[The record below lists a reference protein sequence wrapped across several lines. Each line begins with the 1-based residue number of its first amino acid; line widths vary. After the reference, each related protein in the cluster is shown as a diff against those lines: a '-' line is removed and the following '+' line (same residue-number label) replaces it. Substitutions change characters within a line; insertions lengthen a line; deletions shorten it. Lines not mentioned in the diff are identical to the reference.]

1 MPTKEIYINEKINLL
16 KRKNSSH
23 KNKNKLLFSEP
34 NLEKPKKLLLPLS
47 MQQENFIKEKI
58 LLLNKLKG
66 DYKLKKVQK
75 SVKPESILKNIRN
88 VNEIEERL
96 MLKVLTDN
104 MILLTAKKLEK
115 SERENKKLIKHL
127 EEKVVKQDFI
137 RSSIN
142 TLNRKS
148 FEKKYEDHFVKNTP
162 IMLVA
167 DLARSLPK
175 QSLEPKLIWT
185 KFFNKL

>member
-23 KNKNKLLFSEP
+23 KNKNKLLFSES

-47 MQQENFIKEKI
+47 MQQENFLKEKI

-162 IMLVA
+162 VMLVA

-175 QSLEPKLIWT
+175 QSLEPKLIWA
-185 KFFNKL
+185 KFFNNL

>member
-1 MPTKEIYINEKINLL
+1 MPTKEIYLNEKISLL

-23 KNKNKLLFSEP
+23 ENNNELLTSKP
-34 NLEKPKKLLLPLS
+34 NFKKAEKLLLPLS
-47 MQQENFIKEKI
+47 IQQENFIKEKI
-58 LLLNKLKG
+58 LLLGKCEG
-66 DYKLKKVQK
+66 DYKVKKVQK
-75 SVKPESILKNIRN
+75 SVKSKSISKNTRDA
-88 VNEIEERL
+88 NEIEGRL

-104 MILLTAKKLEK
+104 MGLLTAKKLEK
-115 SERENKKLIKHL
+115 SERENQKLIKHL

-148 FEKKYEDHFVKNTP
+148 FDKKYEDHFVKNTP

-167 DLARSLPK
+167 DLARNLPK
-175 QSLEPKLIWT
+175 QSLESKLIWA
-185 KFFNKL
+185 KLFQIV